1 MVYIEEQLKREG
13 INKTQL
19 AERLG
24 MARNSLVRLLKNP
37 QLDSVKRIA
46 EELHCKPSDIIIEEK
61 KGSLFCP
68 HCGEEIEWVI
78 DNDKI

>member
-13 INKTQL
+13 MTKTQL

-37 QLDSVKRIA
+37 QLDNLERIA
-46 EELHCKPSDIIIEEK
+46 EELHCKPSDIILEEK
-61 KGSLFCP
+61 NGSFLCP
-68 HCGEEIEWVI
+68 HCGEEIVWGI
-78 DNDKI
+78 DNDK